1 MTEDGQPRRGDQ
13 CRSCGKRLTVDD
25 KSRNRGTGLCWEC
38 FRSSPEARALGV
50 KEEGVEPGPRKVTT
64 MAPADVLRSV
74 TDFVLARGRWQV
86 IYQTEDQ
93 VTLQHFAGASCL
105 IAFLLLFL
113 GVIPAILY
121 LLLAKGESRLVVRAI
136 PAGACTQVEITWLG
150 TNWRSLAFAFLETL
164 PEASEEELARI
175 EEPRM
180 VPQAAAATSPPAEAV
195 DREEVFQQIRELGR
209 LREEGL
215 ITEEEFEA
223 KKAELLARL

>member
-1 MTEDGQPRRGDQ
+1 MTEQDQAPPRDQ
-13 CRSCGKRLTVDD
+13 CRNCGKRLTVDD

-50 KEEGVEPGPRKVTT
+50 KEEGVQAGPRKVTT

-105 IAFLLLFL
+105 IAFLLLLL

-121 LLLAKGESRLVVRAI
+121 LLLAKGESRLVVRAM
-136 PAGACTQVEITWLG
+136 PAGACTQVEISWLG

-164 PEASEEELARI
+164 PEASEGELARTGGA
-175 EEPRM
+175 R
-180 VPQAAAATSPPAEAV
+180 VAPQAPEATSPAGEAV
-195 DREEVFQQIRELGR
+195 DREEIFRQIRELGR

-223 KKAELLARL
+223 KKADLLTRL